1 MSKRR
6 NRRYYAKQAA
16 KESSAGAAA
25 ASSMPDRDSRPLEI
39 EYIEALAAD
48 DAVYALARELPT
60 KIEGSTGPR
69 RSYHEVLVIFY
80 VSLAGVLGSHRKA
93 AKALSHSRYWSILCA
108 GCALHGIDLNPR
120 PPKRWNC
127 QDARKRILD
136 ASTSVTAG
144 HVSELLETLRVRFVI
159 EARALAKRH
168 GCLLVPHRRSLTN
181 PECGNVVYADGKVIS
196 SIFTERAVKK
206 REAAGQRVD
215 GELHKEGD
223 KKDLTL
229 GMKFQHIVTRPSTAR
244 NSRIFIDMI
253 HTAPDSGGEAAISVQ
268 ALLDLA
274 AAEPGATTVCYDG
287 AFRGVHLQP
296 LADAGYMIF
305 SPPHET
311 TAALKPFDSLTC
323 ACGRTHKLYT
333 RKGTLVAERVDE
345 DGAVHH
351 DRCNL
356 LKLHSTHRTTG
367 RYDWYVTIQ
376 LPCGAAHRVRINEP
390 ASDGAT
396 HRVEYLRQAV
406 AAEDS
411 EPATVYNRIY
421 PYRSD
426 AESANN
432 TIDADWYRGRAIS
445 TTCDG
450 QYLVMLG
457 HALAR
462 NAYADRLW
470 RHEHPDPGEPPVP

>member
-1 MSKRR
+1 MSRK
-6 NRRYYAKQAA
+6 NRRYYSTHAA
-16 KESSAGAAA
+16 KRRISTTDVPST
-25 ASSMPDRDSRPLEI
+25 PDRDSRPLEI

-48 DAVYALARELPT
+48 HAVYALAKTLPAKT
-60 KIEGSTGPR
+60 DGSTGPGR
-69 RSYHEVLVIFY
+69 AYPEVLVIFY
-80 VSLAGVLGSHRKA
+80 IALAGVLGSHRKA
-93 AKALSHSRYWSILCA
+93 AKALSHSRYWSILRD
-108 GCALHGIDLNPR
+108 GCARHGINLNPR

-127 QDARKRILD
+127 QDARKRVLD
-136 ASTSVTAG
+136 ASTPTTEG
-144 HVSELLETLRVRFVI
+144 HVSALLDTLRAQFVA

-168 GCLLVPHRRSLTN
+168 GCLRVPQRRSLTH
-181 PECGNVVYADGKVIS
+181 PERGNVAYADGKVIS
-196 SIFTERAVKK
+196 SIYTEKAVKK

-229 GMKFQHIVTRPSTAR
+229 GMKFQHIVVRPNTAR
-244 NSRIFIDMI
+244 NSRIFLDML
-253 HTAPDSGGEAAISVQ
+253 HTAPGSGGEAAISVD

-296 LADAGYMIF
+296 LADAGYLIF

-311 TAALKPFDSLTC
+311 TAALRPFDSLTC
-323 ACGRTHKLYT
+323 TCGRTHKLYT
-333 RKGTLVAERVDE
+333 HKGSLVVEHIDE
-345 DGAVHH
+345 DGTVGH
-351 DRCNL
+351 DRCRV
-356 LKLHSTHRTTG
+356 LKLQVAHRTTG
-367 RYDWYVTIQ
+367 RYDWYLTIQ
-376 LPCGAAHRVRINEP
+376 LPCGTAHRVRINEP
-390 ASDGAT
+390 ASEGAT
-396 HRVEYLRQAV
+396 HRMEYLRQAV
-406 AAEDS
+406 AAEDDQ
-411 EPATVYNRIY
+411 PATVYNRIY

-432 TIDADWYRGRAIS
+432 TIDVDWYRGRAIS

-470 RHEHPDPGEPPVP
+470 RHEHPDPDDPPVT